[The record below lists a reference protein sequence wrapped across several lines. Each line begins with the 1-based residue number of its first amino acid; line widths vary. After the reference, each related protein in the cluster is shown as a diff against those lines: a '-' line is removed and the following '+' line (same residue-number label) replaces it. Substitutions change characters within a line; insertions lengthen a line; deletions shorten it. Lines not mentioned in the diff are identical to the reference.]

1 MEQRHWRL
9 RGQRGRG
16 LRSYLNE
23 YWQGGPGGDGGS
35 GFGGICD
42 TNGSLSLINCTLAF
56 NSGNG
61 GAGGLGGAGDPVGA
75 SGANGSAAGG
85 FTTIGGSLVNTLL
98 ASNDPGGNGA
108 GTVNDGGHNLS
119 SDGTCAFSATGSLN
133 DTDPMIGPLTDN
145 GGPTLTMA
153 LLPGSPA
160 IDAGDSA
167 AAPPTDQR
175 GFPRPAGAA
184 ADIGAY
190 EPASQPYFKSAGLRE
205 VELISS

>member
-1 MEQRHWRL
+1 M
-9 RGQRGRG
+9 
-16 LRSYLNE
+16 
-23 YWQGGPGGDGGS
+23 
-35 GFGGICD
+35 
-42 TNGSLSLINCTLAF
+42 SLINCTLAF

-190 EPASQPYFKSAGLRE
+190 RSCFPAVPQVSRPQGGGIDIIVSGTPGQFCRLLTGTDALELDAHFHEPNRHKWNGS
-205 VELISS
+205 ISFQRR